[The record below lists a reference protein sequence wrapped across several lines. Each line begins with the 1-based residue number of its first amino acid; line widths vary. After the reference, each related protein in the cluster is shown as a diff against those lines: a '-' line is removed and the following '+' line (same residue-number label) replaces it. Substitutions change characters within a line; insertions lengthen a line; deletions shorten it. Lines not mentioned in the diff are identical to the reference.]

1 MPLVVRAGDSI
12 TVALNEQSDRS
23 WQVTLTNT
31 TTGQQ
36 FQVGVPYSFSHSSA
50 EWIEEASS
58 ADRGGILPIDTFG
71 TVSFSGA
78 VATLN
83 GQQVPLAQTDP
94 QAINLE
100 TGAANRSWSQL

>member
-1 MPLVVRAGDSI
+1 LLLCYR
-12 TVALNEQSDRS
+12 
-23 WQVTLTNT
+23 
-31 TTGQQ
+31 
-36 FQVGVPYSFSHSSA
+36 YA
-50 EWIEEASS
+50 EWIEEAPS
-58 ADRGGILPIDTFG
+58 AGRGGILPIDTFG

-100 TGAANRSWSQL
+100 NGSGPALVEPSTIGSDGQSFSATRTDVSDVQPGGRQTGRGRSRTP